1 MKEIAQKESLTADRG
16 FTLIEV
22 MIAMVLTLA
31 VMGSVYGVLIRGQ
44 EGFRR
49 EPQIANLNQSA
60 RVGLDRITRDLT
72 MAGYKTPSAQAI
84 WWNDGG
90 GITPDEITIIYA
102 DPDIPTAEPLKCG
115 AGTEGGEKGPCKT
128 IARSSTLKIDPQT
141 MDPILA
147 NATQAYN
154 EEMVLFALE
163 KDDCNGDGQMGFY
176 PFVLT
181 QPPQWTAGE
190 TILQLNHNPGK
201 DESEINSPG
210 GFNREVHPDCA
221 VIGVFRVIQYRV
233 SPLPPTPN
241 PQLERRDLSTGGP
254 WTPVAHNIENLQ
266 IQYSSA
272 VSGMIDSPATPIQAD
287 PNTWITRVRVTVFGR
302 TESTNLQGASRGVFS
317 PEDTHLRKSF
327 STAVSPRNQSYQ
339 AGLLTSAQAYN

>member
-1 MKEIAQKESLTADRG
+1 MKSIAQKEPLTADRG

-22 MIAMVLTLA
+22 LIAMVLTLA
-31 VMGSVYGVLIRGQ
+31 VMGSVFGLLIKGQ
-44 EGFRR
+44 ESFRR
-49 EPQIANLNQSA
+49 EPQIADLNQSA

-102 DPDIPTAEPLKCG
+102 DPNIPTAEPLKCG
-115 AGTEGGEKGPCKT
+115 AGTEGGGQGPCKT
-128 IARSSTLKIDPQT
+128 INKSSTLKVDPQT
-141 MDPILA
+141 MDPYLA
-147 NATQAYN
+147 NATQAYKN
-154 EEMVLFALE
+154 DQILFALE
-163 KDDCNGDGQMGFY
+163 KDDCNKDGEMGFH

-181 QPPQWTAGE
+181 QPPQWTAGD
-190 TILQLNHNPGK
+190 TILQLNHNPGE
-201 DESEINSPG
+201 ESGINSPS

-233 SPLPPTPN
+233 SPSLPTPN
-241 PQLERRDLSTGGP
+241 PQLERRDLSTGEP
-254 WTPVAHNIENLQ
+254 WMPVAHNIENLQ
-266 IQYSSA
+266 LQYSTA
-272 VSGMIDSPATPIQAD
+272 VAGMLDSPAPPDQAD

-302 TESTNLQGASRGVFS
+302 TESTNLQGASQGVFS

-327 STAVSPRNQSYQ
+327 STAVSPRNQSFQ